1 MNKMKQILN
10 TGVFTATEGFFLKKR
25 PYIFHLLFFNLSI

>member
-10 TGVFTATEGFFLKKR
+10 TGVFTATEGFFFKKKAI
-25 PYIFHLLFFNLSI
+25 YFSFIIL